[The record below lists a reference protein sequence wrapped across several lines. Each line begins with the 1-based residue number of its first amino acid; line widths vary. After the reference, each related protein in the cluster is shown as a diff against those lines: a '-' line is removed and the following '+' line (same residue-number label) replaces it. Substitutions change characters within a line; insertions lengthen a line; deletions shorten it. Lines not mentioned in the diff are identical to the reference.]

1 MQLFKDTY
9 KINAPYEKE
18 LDKVVTT
25 LQYKTL
31 VMHFVMMLSR
41 ACFSALGQSYWQKAY
56 DTIDSNPNL
65 RREFVDTI
73 EPYVRHIIIA
83 LIPVGF
89 LLDLFAWRSRKFAN
103 YILYY
108 EMVSMVV

>member
-1 MQLFKDTY
+1 M
-9 KINAPYEKE
+9 
-18 LDKVVTT
+18 VTT

-31 VMHFVMMLSR
+31 IIHFMMMLSR
-41 ACFSALGQSYWQKAY
+41 VGFSALGQSYWQLAY
-56 DTIDSNPNL
+56 ETKDLNPNL
-65 RREFVDTI
+65 RREFVDTA
-73 EPYVRHIIIA
+73 EPYIRHIIIA

-89 LLDLFAWRSRKFAN
+89 LLDLLAWRWRKFAN